1 MRVKAIMKYRDKKTG
16 KIVKAG
22 TVIEDM
28 NKIRFEEIQNK
39 GDFLEKIN
47 ELPEEEG
54 SGEPEKLPEG
64 EGNGET
70 EKGKEEKEKTKKS
83 RKQQKTTQK

>member
-1 MRVKAIMKYRDKKTG
+1 MRVKVIRKYRDKETK
-16 KIVKAG
+16 KIVKVG
-22 TVIEDM
+22 SIIENMD
-28 NKIRFEEIQNK
+28 KTRFEEIQER

-54 SGEPEKLPEG
+54 NGEPEKLPEE
-64 EGNGET
+64 EGSGET
-70 EKGKEEKEKTKKS
+70 EKLPEEKTKKP